1 MNFNCPAYKGLLSAI
16 LRINWQQAALASILA
31 SQAKPSQAGAG
42 AYKAPLRQRS
52 IQLSAGQNVYEMTMP
67 AQRRRAYL
75 WCFSPSHNFYE
86 LHKYATL
93 MVNAEQ
99 RRPNENTWKLPLT
112 SIVYWQ
118 LLGVL
123 KVSYRLTPS
132 LLVLSKYN
140 TISLGPTRGPNLIQ
154 QVNLT

>member
-31 SQAKPSQAGAG
+31 REPSQAKPEL

-67 AQRRRAYL
+67 AQRRRAYP
-75 WCFSPSHNFYE
+75 WCFSLSHNFYE

-93 MVNAEQ
+93 MVNGKCRTAEAK
-99 RRPNENTWKLPLT
+99 WKHMKVAAYIDRLLAAAWGTQSFFISSDTFFT
-112 SIVYWQ
+112 SPVQVQNNLSRTDSW
-118 LLGVL
+118 
-123 KVSYRLTPS
+123 S
-132 LLVLSKYN
+132 LSD
-140 TISLGPTRGPNLIQ
+140 PTG
-154 QVNLT
+154 